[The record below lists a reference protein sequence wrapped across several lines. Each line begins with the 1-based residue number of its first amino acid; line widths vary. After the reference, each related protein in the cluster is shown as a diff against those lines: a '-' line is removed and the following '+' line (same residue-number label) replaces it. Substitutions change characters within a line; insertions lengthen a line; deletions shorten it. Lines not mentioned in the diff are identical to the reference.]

1 MWLKGN
7 WIQIGK
13 HGRVAK
19 IREVHVMKCDS
30 ETHEWNRLKDKLQ
43 AHDTIK
49 PRKETRILVE
59 NKTHQS
65 KVRRN
70 EVVMGGMWM
79 QTSSTFWQKRTP
91 TAYKPKFQGQGG
103 IPAIP
108 APSITWHGWF
118 IYGCW
123 GGTVQLGSWK
133 FLGAEF
139 WKSTLLD
146 NSPFA
151 RLLRLAPMLNPSRN
165 TRSQLLTLCCA
176 GRVGGKGISNRT
188 FHQLCWTAMQLADLS
203 FGFKLFL
210 LTRSS
215 HISFVHRRTLFK
227 GLRHY
232 SWTVTGWDMMSQ
244 KTIVSPKAGP
254 QSCQDQWWTHSGS
267 CPRHRRRWRSTRAK
281 RSPCS
286 SRRY

>member
-1 MWLKGN
+1 MRRRNTWVEPTERQTASAWHDQTQEGN
-7 WIQIGK
+7 KDTCGEQNAPKQSEAKRGS
-13 HGRVAK
+13 HGRDVNADLQHVLTKEDTNSIQTK
-19 IREVHVMKCDS
+19 I
-30 ETHEWNRLKDKLQ
+30 
-43 AHDTIK
+43 
-49 PRKETRILVE
+49 PR
-59 NKTHQS
+59 
-65 KVRRN
+65 
-70 EVVMGGMWM
+70 
-79 QTSSTFWQKRTP
+79 P
-91 TAYKPKFQGQGG
+91 GG

-232 SWTVTGWDMMSQ
+232 SWTVTGWDMTSQ